1 MTSLIYPITFTSV
14 RPTNTDGVALDNW
27 NPQNTLIWIFLFQF
41 QSGGLGTAV
50 RAQILSWNVN
60 WALWS
65 TLCGLIMEDSQYQ
78 SVTGRETLPGQSTA
92 WSRGPSGWSTPGN
105 GRAPHLVVVASPQHS
120 NTRISVHVLT
130 SYFVFHWRRLT
141 CWWRWR
147 RRIGR
152 RFCKGQRSQSWRG

>member
-78 SVTGRETLPGQSTA
+78 SVTGRATLPGQSTA

-105 GRAPHLVVVASPQHS
+105 GRATHLVASPFNPLGTWILHFKIFS
-120 NTRISVHVLT
+120 KNRIIMLLKICRFSVLT
-130 SYFVFHWRRLT
+130 LIVMAL
-141 CWWRWR
+141 
-147 RRIGR
+147 I
-152 RFCKGQRSQSWRG
+152 

>member
-78 SVTGRETLPGQSTA
+78 SVTGRETPPGQSTA

-105 GRAPHLVVVASPQHS
+105 GRATHLVVSPFNPLGTWILHFKIFS
-120 NTRISVHVLT
+120 KNRIIMLLKISRFSVLT
-130 SYFVFHWRRLT
+130 L
-141 CWWRWR
+141 
-147 RRIGR
+147 IALI
-152 RFCKGQRSQSWRG
+152 